1 MNYSAIFNTIILL
14 GAVQGIVL
22 STLLFLSKRNRL
34 RNKLLAWLIMLI
46 AIASIKLYGVEAGWF
61 NYPFM
66 RWVDAVVPLIIV
78 MPVGPLIYFY
88 IRATIEPE
96 FKIGKKEKR
105 HFYSVLIDFVPQLAA
120 IIFIVGVLTRMLDP
134 DSGPWGAFIDTYNV
148 YADIPR
154 WFSVS
159 IYIYF
164 SYKLLATQPVGQ
176 FKWLRQMI
184 AAFMIFQFIWFLY
197 LVPYVIP
204 RYTDFM
210 LDYFNW
216 YPVYVPIAILVYW
229 LGIRGYIVS
238 QTDTAQAKKVLL
250 DPGVADKTL
259 LTLRAAMENDR
270 LYLNPAL
277 TVAMVADHTGLPAKS
292 ISATLNQHLQKSFN
306 EFINEYRVQAIRQ
319 RLLNGE
325 TRELTIAGLAY
336 EGGFNSLPTFQRAFK
351 AVTGQTPTEF
361 LAEKS

>member
-66 RWVDAVVPLIIV
+66 RWVDAVVPLIVV

-88 IRATIEPE
+88 IRATIQPE

-105 HFYSVLIDFVPQLAA
+105 HFFTVLIDFVPQLAA
-120 IIFIVGVLTRMLDP
+120 IIFIVGVLTRILAP
-134 DSGPWGAFIDTYNV
+134 DSGPWGAFIDNYNV

-154 WFSVS
+154 WFSIS
-159 IYIYF
+159 SYLYF
-164 SYKLLATQPVGQ
+164 SRKLLATQPAGQ
-176 FKWLRQMI
+176 FKWLRQMVT
-184 AAFMIFQFIWFLY
+184 AFMIFQFIWFLY

-210 LDYFNW
+210 LDHFNW

-229 LGIRGYIVS
+229 LGIRGYIIS
-238 QTDTAQAKKVLL
+238 QTEAVQAKKMAL

-259 LTLRAAMENDR
+259 HTLRAAMENDK

-277 TVAMVADHTGLPAKS
+277 TVAMVADHTGLAAKS
-292 ISATLNQHLQKSFN
+292 ISAALNQHLQKSFN

-351 AVTGQTPTEF
+351 AVTGQTPSEF
-361 LAEKS
+361 LAEQR